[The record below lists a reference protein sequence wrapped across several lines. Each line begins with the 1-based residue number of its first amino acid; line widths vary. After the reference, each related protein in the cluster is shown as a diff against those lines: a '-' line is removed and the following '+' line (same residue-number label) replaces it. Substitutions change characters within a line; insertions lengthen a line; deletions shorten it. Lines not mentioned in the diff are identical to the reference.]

1 MATPPYE
8 TVELDRAASTQDEVR
23 RRAGGRPLLV
33 TAARQTEGRGRS
45 GAAWVAA
52 PRALAASLGVRPSW
66 PLPSWP
72 LVTLAAGAAVVRSL
86 DELAEEEGRAGAG
99 GVMLKWPNDL
109 MKNGSKVGG
118 ILTEAAGGLAVVG
131 WGANLYWP
139 DPPAGMAGLFSKDPG
154 SGLAPALARMWAD
167 QLLEVLSGEASDWP
181 REEYRRRCSTIGR
194 EITWSPDGR
203 GRAVDVTPEGGL
215 QVETPR
221 GSITLTSGSVTEVRS
236 SP

>member
-1 MATPPYE
+1 MAAE
-8 TVELDRAASTQDEVR
+8 
-23 RRAGGRPLLV
+23 
-33 TAARQTEGRGRS
+33 
-45 GAAWVAA
+45 
-52 PRALAASLGVRPSW
+52 LGVRPSW

-86 DELAEEEGRAGAG
+86 DELAEEGGWAGAG

-139 DPPAGMAGLFSKDPG
+139 DPPAGMAGLFSEDPG
-154 SGLAPALARMWAD
+154 SGLAPALARRWAD

-181 REEYRRRCSTIGR
+181 REEYRRRCSTVGR

-203 GRAVDVTPEGGL
+203 GIALDVTPEGGL

-221 GSITLTSGSVTEVRS
+221 GSITLTSGAVTEVRS